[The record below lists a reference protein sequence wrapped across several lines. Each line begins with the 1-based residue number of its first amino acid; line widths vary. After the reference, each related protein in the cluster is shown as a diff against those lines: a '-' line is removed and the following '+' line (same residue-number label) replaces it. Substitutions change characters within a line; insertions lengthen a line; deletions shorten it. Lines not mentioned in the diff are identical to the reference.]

1 MAKQRRLSRREKQ
14 REARELE
21 HMVGILNQNFSMR
34 KIKPLTPTQSDLF
47 QSYREGYNIAA
58 IGTAGTGKTMCAM
71 YLALNDVLQRG
82 GYDQVIVIR
91 SAVQTRE
98 QGFMPGSK
106 AQKEAVFEAPYTDI
120 VNDLFGRGDAYQ
132 VLKQKG
138 MMKFMTSSFVRGLTF
153 DNSIIIVDECQSMTY
168 HELDTIITRVGE
180 SSKIVFCGDTKQD
193 DLEISRNR
201 ADVSGLAEFLSVL
214 NRIDSFDTIKFT
226 YHDIVRSGLVKEYIM
241 AKEELLAA
249 QREEREWP
257 LATPTLYKYA
267 SSSTKRYRYAYW
279 SCVDYI

>member
-1 MAKQRRLSRREKQ
+1 MAKRRLSRSEKRRQ
-14 REARELE
+14 AREME

-34 KIKPLTPTQSDLF
+34 KISPLTPTQEDMF
-47 QSYREGYNIAA
+47 ESYYQGYNIAA

-71 YLALNDVLQRG
+71 YLALSDVLQRR
-82 GYDQVIVIR
+82 GYDKVIVIR

-106 AQKEAVFEAPYTDI
+106 AQKEAVFEQPYTDI

-132 VLKQKG
+132 ILKSKG

-153 DNSIIIVDECQSMTY
+153 DNAIIIVDECQSMTY

-201 ADVSGLAEFLSVL
+201 ADVSGLAEFLKVL
-214 NRIDSFDTIKFT
+214 KQIELFDTIQFT
-226 YHDIVRSGLVKEYIM
+226 AEDIVRSGLVKEYIM
-241 AKEELLAA
+241 AKEQLKIAA
-249 QREEREWP
+249 
-257 LATPTLYKYA
+257 
-267 SSSTKRYRYAYW
+267 
-279 SCVDYI
+279 